1 MPRPVSLKPVALLY
15 KGKSQFPAG
24 PQRLSLPLASG
35 MVPNTFLFLRERR
48 WLQAGLIFQVTTG
61 KVWTSAFSRLQRA
74 CPPPQPTSW
83 SAGLDRYAELRVGPG
98 LADQKDEIASVST
111 GDLRHTERGRA
122 TITTAQLFLPPSL
135 SQLSFP
141 LTCTVSAL
149 LTTAYITFQLVPFL
163 CPPPTSTQHKATSGI
178 TLKRSAALLPPCHL
192 LDKNPGIPIP
202 TVFP

>member
-1 MPRPVSLKPVALLY
+1 MDISIQPAAKSLPHHP
-15 KGKSQFPAG
+15 SPPAG
-24 PQRLSLPLASG
+24 
-35 MVPNTFLFLRERR
+35 
-48 WLQAGLIFQVTTG
+48 LQAV
-61 KVWTSAFSRLQRA
+61 
-74 CPPPQPTSW
+74 
-83 SAGLDRYAELRVGPG
+83 DRYAELRVGPG
-98 LADQKDEIASVST
+98 LADQEEEIGSVST

-122 TITTAQLFLPPSL
+122 TVTTAQLFLPPGL

-163 CPPPTSTQHKATSGI
+163 RPPPPSTQHKATSGI
-178 TLKRSAALLPPCHL
+178 TLKRSAALMPPCYL